1 MKCEFVNAELNFLLI
16 ENNYNNMTQ
25 ITTQSIVDTLNSIEL
40 MKANLNLQLLNKQ
53 EELKSLDLYKEIKD
67 LEISIKQLEKQDE
80 EIREQ
85 GKQILL
91 SNWLKK
97 FEALDWTIIQLNKT
111 PGALVIENEDL
122 VPKEYKKEKVTI
134 SIDKKALKEDIKQGL
149 IIEWVSIEED
159 YNLVIKNPK

>member
-1 MKCEFVNAELNFLLI
+1 
-16 ENNYNNMTQ
+16 MTQ

-53 EELKSLDLYKEIKD
+53 EELRNTDLYKEIKD

-97 FEALDWTIIQLNKT
+97 FEALDWTIIQLNET
-111 PGALVIENEDL
+111 PWALVIENEDL

-134 SIDKKALKEDIKQGL
+134 SIDKKTLKEDIKQGL
-149 IIEWVSIEED
+149 IIEWVSIEKD

>member
-1 MKCEFVNAELNFLLI
+1 
-16 ENNYNNMTQ
+16 MTQ

-53 EELKSLDLYKEIKD
+53 EELRNTDLYKEIKD

-111 PGALVIENEDL
+111 PGALVIKNEDL

-159 YNLVIKNPK
+159 YNLAIKNPK